1 MSLGY
6 DRSLYMLTFDHRASF
21 QKGLFGID
29 GTPSSQEVV
38 RIGQSKQIVFEG
50 LRRAVTYEAA
60 ATAAGASR

>member
-21 QKGLFGID
+21 QKGL
-29 GTPSSQEVV
+29 
-38 RIGQSKQIVFEG
+38 
-50 LRRAVTYEAA
+50 RRAVTHEAA

>member
-29 GTPSSQEVV
+29 GTPSSVE
-38 RIGQSKQIVFEG
+38 E
-50 LRRAVTYEAA
+50 AYEAT